1 MKTKMILG
9 TLGVACF
16 SLALGAC
23 GYGDKEE
30 KASGTG
36 AEAETTG
43 SLVEDIQES
52 AETVV
57 EEVEQAASEA
67 MDAAED
73 KVSEVV
79 AAGQE
84 KLDEAMNELNSDAE
98 ADAQSELEKLKSEAA
113 EELKLP

>member
-1 MKTKMILG
+1 MILG

-30 KASGTG
+30 KASSTG
-36 AEAETTG
+36 AESETTG

-52 AETVV
+52 AGTVV
-57 EEVEQAASEA
+57 DDVEQAASDA
-67 MDAAED
+67 VDAAEE
-73 KVSEVV
+73 KVSEAV

-84 KLDEAMNELNSDAE
+84 KLDEAMSELDTGAQE
-98 ADAQSELEKLKSEAA
+98 DAQSEMEKLKNEAA
-113 EELKLP
+113 EELNLP